1 MSEADFRA
9 ATDQLG
15 LPAEELGQALGVPAQ
30 SIRQMR
36 ADPNSTAFRNPP
48 AGWQP
53 VAARLARARAL
64 ALLKLATA
72 LLREGQDE
80 N

>member
-1 MSEADFRA
+1 MSDSAFRA
-9 ATDQLG
+9 VTNQLG
-15 LPAEELGQALGVPAQ
+15 LTAEELGKALGVSAQ

-48 AGWQP
+48 IGWQA

-64 ALLKLATA
+64 ALLKLASA
-72 LLREGQDE
+72 LLREDQGE
-80 N
+80 I